1 MKLFIKHFSEIDDAD
16 LQRVGGKGLNLGKL
30 TRAGFPV
37 PKGFCVTTDAYRL
50 SVEGLSEQNESSVKD
65 IGLSSKLVT
74 EIRTAREK
82 LRTPTFA
89 VRSSATAEDLAEASF
104 AGQQDTFLNVTP
116 DELLDA
122 LKACWASL
130 WSERAISY
138 RQTQKITDEGL
149 AMAVVIQE
157 MCEADV
163 SGVLFTV
170 APFNANAAIIE
181 SNWGLGESVV
191 SGAITPDSFHVS
203 RDTGEVLE
211 RSIATKNEMVT
222 ATGVSVVPSAQ
233 KDLPSLT
240 DLQLKEL
247 TQLGMRVETHYGHPM
262 DIEWALTDGQFVL
275 LQSRHIT
282 TSPTSI
288 TPHRSELC
296 SRSSEADAAAVG
308 KVRQEEIQILEA
320 RAEEQGTVWCHH
332 NLAEVLP
339 APLPMTWEIMK
350 KFMSGAGG
358 LGKAYRGLGFYPSER
373 VNTEGILDLICG
385 RIYVNLNREA
395 ELHFDGFP
403 FAHDFNALKQNP
415 QEAMYAQAQTDITR
429 SNTSFWVK
437 LPLHIIRMSRAEMR
451 LRQCRPDFARLLI
464 EEIFPAF
471 QKEVEAERN
480 ISYSDLTDTEL
491 VTKFEEWR
499 AKTLDD
505 FAPKA
510 LTATLLAGFSLQRLE
525 VALQKCLN
533 ETETKILVNRLMS
546 GTSDNLT
553 DETVVPQASHPRL
566 ASKLSEVAT
575 GDLPFTDFLKD
586 YGHRAVDEFELAQ
599 PRWREDTTYLEQ
611 IIDAFEKSGLQTPPT
626 EATFSMHDAFEKSG
640 LQTPPTEATFSMHD
654 AFEKSGLQTPPTE
667 ATFSMHDGP
676 KPQREQRESAEKE
689 LAAHLEN
696 KTGLRKQ
703 VARELDFTRR
713 YMPFRETAKF
723 YLMLGYEQI
732 RRALLELD
740 RRYQLNGGIFYLV
753 PDELRRLIDGEV
765 FRDVITA
772 RKTKRELMLQIEVP
786 DVIFSDALDQ
796 IGTATPL
803 ETVDT
808 LTGVGVSAGIAT
820 GQARVLLTPTDV
832 RPSDRN
838 YILVCPSTDPAWTP
852 LFLHAAGL
860 VMERGGILSHGAVVA
875 REYGVPAV
883 ANIPNATRRITEG
896 QTLHVDGNQGT
907 ISIF

>member
-1 MKLFIKHFSEIDDAD
+1 MQFIKYFPEIDDAD
-16 LQRVGGKGLNLGKL
+16 LPRVGGKGLNLGKL

-37 PKGFCVTTDAYRL
+37 PNGFCVTTDAYRL
-50 SVEGLSEQNESSVKD
+50 SVKGQSEQNENSTKG
-65 IGLSSKLVT
+65 IKLSPELVT

-82 LRTPTFA
+82 LQTPTFA

-130 WSERAISY
+130 WSERAIAY
-138 RQTQKITDEGL
+138 RQTQKITHEGL

-170 APFNANAAIIE
+170 APFNGNAAAIE

-203 RDTGEVLE
+203 RDTGAVLE
-211 RSIATKNEMVT
+211 RNIATKNEMVT

-233 KDLPSLT
+233 QDVPSLT
-240 DLQLKEL
+240 DAQLKEL
-247 TQLGMRVETHYGHPM
+247 THLGLRVETHYGHPM
-262 DIEWALTDGQFVL
+262 DIEWALADGQFVL

-288 TPHRSELC
+288 THLNQAHSIPEVDKKAI
-296 SRSSEADAAAVG
+296 E
-308 KVRQEEIQILEA
+308 KVRQAEIQILEA

-415 QEAMYAQAQTDITR
+415 QEAMYAQAHTDITR

-437 LPLHIIRMSRAEMR
+437 LPLHIFRMSRAEMH
-451 LRQCRPDFARLLI
+451 LRQYRSDFARLLI
-464 EEIFPAF
+464 EEVFPAF

-491 VTKFEEWR
+491 VSKFEEWR

-525 VALQKCLN
+525 GALQKCLN

-546 GTSDNLT
+546 GTSGNLT
-553 DETVVPQASHPRL
+553 VETIVPEVSHPRL

-575 GDLPFTDFLKD
+575 GDLTLTDFLKD

-611 IIDAFEKSGLQTPPT
+611 MIAAFEQSGLQTSPT
-626 EATFSMHDAFEKSG
+626 EATF
-640 LQTPPTEATFSMHD
+640 PTDNGT
-654 AFEKSGLQTPPTE
+654 
-667 ATFSMHDGP
+667 
-676 KPQREQRESAEKE
+676 KPQIEQRESAEKE

-696 KTGLRKQ
+696 RTGLRKQ
-703 VARELDFTRR
+703 VVRELDFTRR

-740 RRYQLNGGIFYLV
+740 RRYQLDGGIFYLV
-753 PDELRRLIDGEV
+753 PDELRRLIEGAV
-765 FRDVITA
+765 FSDVITA
-772 RKTKRELMLQIEVP
+772 RKTKRELLLQIEVP

-796 IGTATPL
+796 IGTAAPL

-896 QTLHVDGNQGT
+896 QTLQVDGNQGT

>member
-1 MKLFIKHFSEIDDAD
+1 MQSIKYFSEIDDDD
-16 LQRVGGKGLNLGKL
+16 LLRVGGKGLNLGKL
-30 TRAGFPV
+30 TRAGFRV
-37 PKGFCVTTDAYRL
+37 PNGFCVTTDAYRL
-50 SVEGLSEQNESSVKD
+50 SVEGLSEQSQSSVKD
-65 IGLSSKLVT
+65 TELSPELVS
-74 EIRTAREK
+74 EIHTAREK
-82 LRTPTFA
+82 LQASTFA

-104 AGQQDTFLNVTP
+104 AGQQDTFLNVTS

-130 WSERAISY
+130 WSERAIIY

-157 MCEADV
+157 MCEAEV

-170 APFNANAAIIE
+170 APFNENAAIIE

-191 SGAITPDSFHVS
+191 SGAITPDSFQVS
-203 RDTGEVLE
+203 RETGAVLE
-211 RSIATKNEMVT
+211 RNVATKCEMVT
-222 ATGVSVVPSAQ
+222 AAGISVVPSTQ
-233 KDLPSLT
+233 QDVPSLT
-240 DLQLKEL
+240 DAQLKEL
-247 TQLGMRVETHYGHPM
+247 TQLGMQVETHYGQPM
-262 DIEWALTDGQFVL
+262 DIEWALADGEFVL
-275 LQSRHIT
+275 LQSRYIT
-282 TSPTSI
+282 TSPKSTTHFEWIYS
-288 TPHRSELC
+288 T
-296 SRSSEADAAAVG
+296 SEADNEAVEEI
-308 KVRQEEIQILEA
+308 RQEEIQILA
-320 RAEEQGTVWCHH
+320 AHAEVNGTVWCHH

-358 LGKAYRGLGFYPSER
+358 LGNAYRDLGFYPSER
-373 VNTEGILDLICG
+373 VNNEGILDLICG

-429 SNTSFWVK
+429 SNASFWLK
-437 LPLHIIRMSRAEMR
+437 LPLYIIRMSRAEMR
-451 LRQCRPDFARLLI
+451 LRQCRSDFARLLT
-464 EEIFPAF
+464 EEAFPAF
-471 QKEVEAERN
+471 QTAVEAERD
-480 ISYSDLTDTEL
+480 ISYSDLTDAEL

-525 VALQKCLN
+525 AALRKCVN
-533 ETETKILVNRLMS
+533 ETETKTLANRLIS
-546 GTSDNLT
+546 GTSGNLT
-553 DETVVPQASHPRL
+553 IETIVPQVSHPRL

-575 GDLPFTDFLKD
+575 GNLTLTDFLKD

-611 IIDAFEKSGLQTPPT
+611 IIASFQQSGLQTPPT
-626 EATFSMHDAFEKSG
+626 ESLF
-640 LQTPPTEATFSMHD
+640 PTD
-654 AFEKSGLQTPPTE
+654 
-667 ATFSMHDGP
+667 DGTR
-676 KPQREQRESAEKE
+676 QQIEQCESAEKE
-689 LAAHLEN
+689 LVTRLEN

-703 VARELDFTRR
+703 IESELDFTRT

-732 RRALLELD
+732 RRPLLELD
-740 RRYQLNGGIFYLV
+740 RRYQLDGGIFYLV
-753 PDELRRLIDGEV
+753 PDELRRLIDGKALG
-765 FRDVITA
+765 DVITA
-772 RKTKRELMLQIEVP
+772 RKTKRDLMLQIEVP

-796 IGTATPL
+796 IGTSTPL
-803 ETVDT
+803 EAVDT
-808 LTGVGVSAGIAT
+808 LTGVGVSAGVAT
-820 GQARVLLTPTDV
+820 GEARVLLTPTEV
-832 RPSDRN
+832 RPSDRD

-860 VMERGGILSHGAVVA
+860 VMERGGVLSHGAVVA

-883 ANIPNATRRITEG
+883 ANIPNATRRIADG
-896 QTLHVDGNQGT
+896 QTLRVDGNQGT
-907 ISIF
+907 ISIV

>member
-1 MKLFIKHFSEIDDAD
+1 MQFIKHFSEIDDAD
-16 LQRVGGKGLNLGKL
+16 LPRVGGKGLNLGKL

-37 PKGFCVTTDAYRL
+37 PNGFCVTTEAYRL
-50 SVEGLSEQNESSVKD
+50 SVEGLLGQNEGSIKD
-65 IGLSSKLVT
+65 IELEPKLIA

-170 APFNANAAIIE
+170 APFNANAATVE

-211 RSIATKNEMVT
+211 RNIATKNEMVT

-233 KDLPSLT
+233 QDAPSLT
-240 DLQLKEL
+240 DTQLKEL

-288 TPHRSELC
+288 TPRRSELC

-320 RAEEQGTVWCHH
+320 RAEEQGTIWCHH

-403 FAHDFNALKQNP
+403 FAHDFNALKRNP

-437 LPLHIIRMSRAEMR
+437 LPLHIIRMSRAEMH
-451 LRQCRPDFARLLI
+451 LRQRRSDFARLLI
-464 EEIFPAF
+464 EEVFPAF
-471 QKEVEAERN
+471 QKEVETERN

-575 GDLPFTDFLKD
+575 GDLTLTDFLKD

-626 EATFSMHDAFEKSG
+626 EATFSMD
-640 LQTPPTEATFSMHD
+640 
-654 AFEKSGLQTPPTE
+654 
-667 ATFSMHDGP
+667 DGP

-740 RRYQLNGGIFYLV
+740 CRYQLNGGIFYLV
-753 PDELRRLIDGEV
+753 PDELRRLTDGEV
-765 FRDVITA
+765 FSDVITT

-896 QTLHVDGNQGT
+896 QTLQVDGNQGT

>member
-1 MKLFIKHFSEIDDAD
+1 MQFIKHFTEIDDAD
-16 LQRVGGKGLNLGKL
+16 LPRVGGKGLNLGKL
-30 TRAGFPV
+30 TNAGFPV
-37 PKGFCVTTDAYRL
+37 PNGFCVTTDAYQL
-50 SVEGLSEQNESSVKD
+50 SVEGLSEQNERSVRN
-65 IGLSSKLVT
+65 IGLSPELVA
-74 EIRTAREK
+74 EIYRAREK
-82 LRTPTFA
+82 LQTATFA

-104 AGQQDTFLNVTP
+104 AGQQDTFLNVTS

-130 WSERAISY
+130 WSERAIAY
-138 RQTQKITDEGL
+138 RQTQEITDAGL

-157 MCEADV
+157 MCESDV

-170 APFNANAAIIE
+170 APFNENTSIIE

-203 RDTGEVLE
+203 RETGEILE
-211 RSIATKNEMVT
+211 RNITTKCEMVT
-222 ATGVSVVPSAQ
+222 AAGMREVPSAKQ
-233 KDLPSLT
+233 DVPSLT
-240 DLQLKEL
+240 DSQLKEL
-247 TQLGMRVETHYGHPM
+247 TQLGMRVETYYGQPM

-275 LQSRHIT
+275 LQSRYIT
-282 TSPTSI
+282 TSGKPITHPNEAHSTS
-288 TPHRSELC
+288 EVDK
-296 SRSSEADAAAVG
+296 ENVE
-308 KVRQEEIQILEA
+308 KVRQAEIQILET
-320 RAEEQGTVWCHH
+320 RAEEPGTVWCHH

-373 VNTEGILDLICG
+373 VDNEGILDLICG
-385 RIYVNLNREA
+385 RVYVNLNREA

-415 QEAMYAQAQTDITR
+415 QEAMYAQARPDITKSR
-429 SNTSFWVK
+429 ASFWFK
-437 LPLHIIRMSRAEMR
+437 LPLYITRMSRAEMR
-451 LRQCRPDFARLLI
+451 LRQSRSDFARLLI
-464 EEIFPAF
+464 EEVFPAF

-480 ISYSDLTDTEL
+480 ISYSDLTDSEL
-491 VTKFEEWR
+491 VTKFKEWR

-505 FAPKA
+505 FAPKS

-525 VALQKCLN
+525 AALQKCLN
-533 ETETKILVNRLMS
+533 ETEAKTLSSRLIGGIS
-546 GTSDNLT
+546 GNLT
-553 DETVVPQASHPRL
+553 VETNA
-566 ASKLSEVAT
+566 KLQEVAT
-575 GDLPFTDFLKD
+575 GALTLTDFLKD

-599 PRWREDTTYLEQ
+599 PRWRQDTTYLEQ
-611 IIDAFEKSGLQTPPT
+611 IIASLQEKKVGTSLSEDDRAKQ
-626 EATFSMHDAFEKSG
+626 
-640 LQTPPTEATFSMHD
+640 QI
-654 AFEKSGLQTPPTE
+654 
-667 ATFSMHDGP
+667 
-676 KPQREQRESAEKE
+676 EQRESAEKE
-689 LAAHLEN
+689 LVNHFGN

-703 VARELDFTRR
+703 IESELDFTRT

-740 RRYQLNGGIFYLV
+740 HRYQLNGGVFYLV
-753 PDELRRLIDGEV
+753 PHELGRLIDGEI

-772 RKTKRELMLQIEVP
+772 RKTQRELMLQIQVP

-796 IGTATPL
+796 IGITTPL
-803 ETVDT
+803 ESVDT
-808 LTGVGVSAGIAT
+808 LTGVGVSAGVAT
-820 GQARVLLTPTDV
+820 GAARVLLAPTDV
-832 RPSDRN
+832 HPSDRN

-860 VMERGGILSHGAVVA
+860 VMERGGILSHGAIVA

-883 ANIPNATRRITEG
+883 VNIPNATRRIADG
-896 QTLHVDGNQGT
+896 QTLQVDGNQGT